1 MDYNLPGF
9 SVHGISQAR
18 IYWNVLPFPP
28 PGDLPDQ
35 PRDQTHISC
44 KFSPLVGR
52 FFTTE
57 PPGKHIYIYMLR
69 LSLSLYIHSLSF
81 SILIKKR
88 YILAV
93 FTLWCKGKI
102 KTIYVKGSA
111 QCLVYSKSQQS
122 LVILWPLVKCVRY
135 KWAQWS
141 PAALALFLF

>member
-1 MDYNLPGF
+1 MDCNLPGS

-18 IYWNVLPFPP
+18 IQWNVLPFPP

-57 PPGKHIYIYMLR
+57 PPGKHIYMLR
-69 LSLSLYIHSLSF
+69 LSLSLYLYIFMCVCIYICLSL

-88 YILAV
+88 YILRV

-102 KTIYVKGSA
+102 KMIYVKGSA

-122 LVILWPLVKCVRY
+122 FV
-135 KWAQWS
+135 
-141 PAALALFLF
+141 